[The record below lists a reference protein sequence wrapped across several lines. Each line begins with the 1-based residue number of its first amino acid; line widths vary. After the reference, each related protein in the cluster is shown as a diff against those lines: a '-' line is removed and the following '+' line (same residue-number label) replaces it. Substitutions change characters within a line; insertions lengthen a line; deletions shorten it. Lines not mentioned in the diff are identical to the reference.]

1 VGDLRYLTTRE
12 AVKARMDEVYTD
24 GESQVNAL
32 QCFDFA
38 HRMQPGDWIFVK
50 RGRREIIGFG
60 VITSG
65 YRFEPNR
72 PYYLHVRDVD
82 WRKAGSWRTIDVR
95 LLPMKAVTQITADTD
110 LVEELEDL
118 VEDLGSLQEPLPID
132 TRAPAYS
139 MRDFSTETAIP
150 VETIRLWESRLKRK
164 KHVIFQGPPGTGKT
178 FIAERL
184 ARLLISES
192 LGFIETLQFHPSY
205 SYEDFMQ
212 GIRPATLGGQLTF
225 QRAPGRF
232 MQFCE
237 KASEVTDGSPCVLI
251 IDEINR
257 GNLSRIF
264 GELMY
269 LLEYRDKAIPLAGE
283 NRPFRIPINVHL
295 IGTMNTADRSIAL
308 VDHALRRRFS
318 FIYLG
323 PDYAVLRSQLER
335 ASLPADSLV
344 ATLQTINASIEDRNY
359 EVGISFFLKDGENL
373 RQTLQDIWEGE
384 IEPYLEEFFYD
395 QPGKVDPFRWKTL
408 VAGRLADWNREDN
421 P

>member
-1 VGDLRYLTTRE
+1 LHLTDNAAFTGISTADGYADPNFVGVEGTTWDGLPCYRIALRGFFELHPPLTREELAASSERRERLVAIRQKYSNLFYDPDLDLHQGGYLTE
-12 AVKARMDEVYTD
+12 APPELVGFLDQTYRDIA
-24 GESQVNAL
+24 
-32 QCFDFA
+32 
-38 HRMQPGDWIFVK
+38 
-50 RGRREIIGFG
+50 GR
-60 VITSG
+60 
-65 YRFEPNR
+65 
-72 PYYLHVRDVD
+72 
-82 WRKAGSWRTIDVR
+82 
-95 LLPMKAVTQITADTD
+95 
-110 LVEELEDL
+110 
-118 VEDLGSLQEPLPID
+118 PLPLHSNHD

-139 MRDFSTETAIP
+139 AEDFSTETAIP
-150 VETIRLWESRLKRK
+150 VEKIRLWESRLKRK

-192 LGFIETLQFHPSY
+192 LGFTETLQFHPSY

-225 QRAPGRF
+225 QRAHGRF
-232 MQFCE
+232 MQFCK
-237 KASEVTDGSPCVLI
+237 KASKVTDGSPCVLI

-283 NRPFRIPINVHL
+283 SRPFRIPVNVHL

-323 PDYAVLRSQLER
+323 PDYAVLRRQLER
-335 ASLPADSLV
+335 AGLPADPLV
-344 ATLQTINASIEDRNY
+344 ATLQTMNASIEDRNY

-373 RQTLQDIWEGE
+373 RLTLQDIWEGE

-395 QPGKVDPFRWKTL
+395 QPGKVDPFRWKAL
-408 VAGRLADWNREDN
+408 VAGRLADWNPEGS